1 MGTGIDRPDAV
12 GRVGDSVATGCV
24 ATDPVATGGVAVAAG
39 GVAVA
44 AGGVAVA
51 AGGVAVAP
59 GVAGVVVAGVVRAS
73 GVAGGVGVEPDDDG
87 GGVAPD
93 PPAAGDGVPPRA
105 EAGPD
110 ALGTIGVFFAE
121 DDPALRAVV
130 DAGAGAGFLVPGAL
144 GAGAATEESRAAR
157 MDARIG
163 VAGEG

>member
-1 MGTGIDRPDAV
+1 MGTGIGRPDAV

-24 ATDPVATGGVAVAAG
+24 ATDPVAAG

-73 GVAGGVGVEPDDDG
+73 GVAGGVGVEPDDG